1 MFDLKKEVIVTVG
14 VFAKNIDSAK
24 KCLNSLESQN
34 IQNSEVFVFDFCE
47 SKKDR
52 REIKRIA
59 TCFKFVYKK
68 CKGKKIFDIKNE
80 LLQKAKGDFLY
91 FAGDDICF
99 LNEGL
104 KKMIETA
111 QQNNA
116 DIVIAKAAE
125 YEFDGKRYPAD
136 WTVRQN
142 AQNGKKVFRAEDLG
156 DELFLFCKFWSGDKL
171 FRREFLIKN
180 SLNFPSQKSFESVPF
195 VVNALLCGK
204 ITVSDTPII
213 FTCQKSRAKYSF
225 NPIQNADTMFETIK
239 AVKDKLAEKQ
249 VYEKYKRSFLSWSIM
264 FCVWNF
270 ETANI
275 ELQPLIRNVIKNKV
289 EPLLNIGEKRLD
301 YYMTRVRC
309 LKYCE
314 LCSEDDYDRAMERL
328 RAFEIKPTIVSIWGS
343 CVSREFF
350 NLDLS
355 SFFINGY
362 VFQCPPNIF
371 YNNFSVNEKIIPM
384 KILAESETTPFWQRS
399 AYINFNHL
407 AKEHLKYHKSDFLIV
422 DCADMRFSWYL
433 EVLRKDGAKAKII
446 VGKQIGKCFEK
457 CQEYGL
463 VDKNSTKEKHW
474 FAGERYLLEE
484 SQLIEM
490 IDLFVEDLLQLYP
503 AERIILNE
511 TVFAESY
518 SNGEFLKPFD
528 CNNRRYI
535 KVIKIAEKRMRER
548 LQGCHYISAVKNAY
562 SIENHNLGLLNL
574 HYCKTAD
581 EYKLEAIKK
590 IIFENADSSTLEI
603 LRQKYDEKLA
613 EEMRSLKNEV
623 LV

>member
-1 MFDLKKEVIVTVG
+1 MFDSKKEVIVTVG

-68 CKGKKIFDIKNE
+68 CKGKKIFDIKNK

-180 SLNFPSQKSFESVPF
+180 GLSFPSQKSFESVPF

-213 FTCQKSRAKYSF
+213 FTCQKCRAKYSF

-275 ELQPLIRNVIKNKV
+275 ELQPFIRNVIKNKV

-314 LCSEDDYDRAMERL
+314 LCSEDDEERARGRL
-328 RAFEIKPTIVSIWGS
+328 RAFEKIPTIVSIWGS
-343 CVSREFF
+343 CISREFF
-350 NLDLS
+350 NLDLT
-355 SFFINGY
+355 SFFVNGY
-362 VFQCPPNIF
+362 VFQCPPNMY
-371 YNNFSVNEKIIPM
+371 YNNFSVNEKTIPLSIFL
-384 KILAESETTPFWQRS
+384 KSEATPFWQRS
-399 AYINFNHL
+399 AFVNFNL
-407 AKEHLKYHKSDFLIV
+407 LSKEHLKYHKSDFLIV
-422 DCADMRFSWYL
+422 DLADMRIDKHF
-433 EVLRKDGAKAKII
+433 EIARKDGKKAKII
-446 VGKQIGKCFEK
+446 VDKHMRKCLEICEQKGFT
-457 CQEYGL
+457 
-463 VDKNSTKEKHW
+463 DKNKTSEKYW
-474 FAGERYLLEE
+474 FYGDKYLLSEE
-484 SQLIEM
+484 KLDKIV
-490 IDLFVEDLLQLYP
+490 DLFVKDLLRLYP
-503 AERIILNE
+503 TNRIILNE
-511 TVFAESY
+511 TVFADSY
-518 SNGEFLKPFD
+518 SDGKVLKPFAY
-528 CNNRRYI
+528 NNKKHA
-535 KVIKIAEKRMRER
+535 KVIKIVESKIKQK
-548 LQGCHYISAVKNAY
+548 LQGCHVIPALNNVYAS
-562 SIENHNLGLLNL
+562 ENHNLGLLNL
-574 HYCKTAD
+574 HYCNTVD
-581 EYKLEAIKK
+581 EYKLQAVKK